1 MFAKEKDCDGKRGYI
16 VATLPYFWHK
26 YTRSGI
32 TFILLQFLAIF
43 KKMHKWVDPG
53 FFSRHSGTI
62 NKWPS
67 WCLHWQKEGLL
78 LETAMLNYHS
88 QGIRQTFFNP
98 VSCFS
103 PTQTNCWV
111 FLYRCKKS
119 AGHLRGMGCTSPAS
133 LPWIS
138 PLQGMV
144 YLKLLAVQ
152 KLGGKGRWSWPKKS
166 STDLYT
172 DPKFK
177 MTK

>member
-1 MFAKEKDCDGKRGYI
+1 MCLPKRKTVMEN
-16 VATLPYFWHK
+16 VA
-26 YTRSGI
+26 
-32 TFILLQFLAIF
+32 ILLQLCHIF
-43 KKMHKWVDPG
+43 GTNTQGQVSHLFYCSSQQSSKMHKWVDPG
-53 FFSRHSGTI
+53 FFSRHSGTS

-88 QGIRQTFFNP
+88 QGIRHTFFNP

-152 KLGGKGRWSWPKKS
+152 KLGGKRRWSWPKKS